1 MQLANDILST
11 VVWPAAFSFSFWAL
25 KQGVLEYLKVVRER
39 TIALQ
44 AVEAAKAAVVSNVK
58 LQDELRD
65 LHMTV
70 STLSNAIMQQR

>member
-1 MQLANDILST
+1 MQLVNDILST
-11 VVWPAAFSFSFWAL
+11 VVWPATFAFCAWAI
-25 KQGVLEYLKVVRER
+25 KQGALEHLKVVRER

-44 AVEAAKAAVVSNVK
+44 AVEAAKAAVVSNAK

-70 STLSNAIMQQR
+70 SALSNAIMQNR